1 MPVVDRCVC
10 RGVTFAELKE
20 LADRTGADFDEIADQ
35 TGCGTGC
42 SMCVPYIRKMLESGE
57 TYFELMPKPARKW
70 FFQKK

>member
-1 MPVVDRCVC
+1 VAVVDRCVC

-20 LADRTGADFDEIADQ
+20 LAARTGADLDAITDQ

-42 SMCVPYIRKMLESGE
+42 SMCVPYIKRMLESGE
-57 TYFELMPKPARKW
+57 TYFDLMPQPARTW